1 MGIKI
6 EGLPFPPTMNHRMI
20 PFGGRLILS
29 PDHRAYKKLLS
40 LYLHKKCLTTY
51 HNFSGKK
58 LKVAIQYEGPRSEW
72 FTKKG
77 EIKKKDV
84 ENRHK
89 GLLDVIMPY
98 FDLDDSQIFEITIK
112 KIITAAM
119 ETTATVVIEEVEG

>member
-1 MGIKI
+1 MVIRV

-20 PFGGRLILS
+20 PHRGRLILS
-29 PDHRAYKKLLS
+29 PDHRAYKNLLN

-51 HNFSGKK
+51 HNFTSKK
-58 LKVAIQYEGPRSEW
+58 LNVTVIYEGPKSAW
-72 FTKKG
+72 FTKSG

-112 KIITAAM
+112 KVVTGDM
-119 ETTATVVIEEVEG
+119 ETTASVVIEEMEE

>member
-1 MGIKI
+1 M
-6 EGLPFPPTMNHRMI
+6 PPTMNHRMI
-20 PFGGRLILS
+20 PFRGRLILS

-40 LYLHKKCLTTY
+40 LFLHRKCLTTY
-51 HNFSGKK
+51 ANFTGKK
-58 LKVAIQYEGPRSEW
+58 LSVLITYEGPKSEW

-89 GLLDVIMPY
+89 ALLDVVMPY

-112 KIITAAM
+112 KLVSAQT
-119 ETTATVVIEEVEG
+119 ETTASVLIEEM